1 MRVEGGC
8 CLGML
13 FSSAAGGAY
22 WLSAIRCPSLEPSS
36 SAGGGA
42 HRPLGP
48 LCPSSPS
55 LPYPSLSTS
64 LSFTLSFPS
73 IGRGAHQPLTAPC
86 PVGAGRGGRGV
97 VGPDPP
103 PSVVCAA
110 GAENI
115 FLAYIL
121 LCRKRGREILLPSA
135 VHLAER
141 LTVNQSVT

>member
-1 MRVEGGC
+1 MEGGC
-8 CLGML
+8 CLGMW

-86 PVGAGRGGRGV
+86 PLTTPCPVGAGRGGEG
-97 VGPDPP
+97 GGWAGP
-103 PSVVCAA
+103 PSFC
-110 GAENI
+110 G
-115 FLAYIL
+115 
-121 LCRKRGREILLPSA
+121 LCRRRRKHFFGLLFF
-135 VHLAER
+135 
-141 LTVNQSVT
+141 